1 MDLQSALILMIENQV
16 LPLPLN
22 PMQIAL
28 ITKAKPIA
36 SCLTVD
42 DVLHSL
48 EVCQADSNQS
58 EYLLYLSR
66 WASERSIK
74 YLDALKELTTNFF
87 TSTKLEKVKGQLHRR
102 KGDLRER
109 ISSTSTSPV
118 PALSA
123 VVEAM

>member
-1 MDLQSALILMIENQV
+1 
-16 LPLPLN
+16 
-22 PMQIAL
+22 
-28 ITKAKPIA
+28 
-36 SCLTVD
+36 
-42 DVLHSL
+42 VLHSL
-48 EVCQADSNQS
+48 QFCKADSNQS

-66 WASERSIK
+66 WANDRNRNIN
-74 YLDALKELTTNFF
+74 YLDALKELTTNFV